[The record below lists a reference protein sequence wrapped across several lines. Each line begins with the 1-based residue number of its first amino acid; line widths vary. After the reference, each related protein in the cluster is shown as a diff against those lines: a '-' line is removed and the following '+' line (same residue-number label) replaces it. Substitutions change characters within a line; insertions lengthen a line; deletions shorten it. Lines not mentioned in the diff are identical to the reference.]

1 MNSVPSKDKG
11 TFTSLD
17 AQRLK
22 RAISAWEIA
31 SPVLEKDRRKRI
43 REASTVEAIQQ
54 LTDAFEAVRRELGP
68 RESSGLVEQQKYF
81 KLLRK

>member
-1 MNSVPSKDKG
+1 MKSVPAKNKDISK
-11 TFTSLD
+11 SLE

-22 RAISAWEIA
+22 RAVSAWEIA
-31 SPVLEKDRRKRI
+31 SPVLEKDRRKRL
-43 REASTVEAIQQ
+43 RETSTVEAIQQ
-54 LTDAFEAVRRELGP
+54 LSDVFEAVRRDLGP

>member
-1 MNSVPSKDKG
+1 MKSVPSKDQG
-11 TFTSLD
+11 TFTPLD

-22 RAISAWEIA
+22 KVVSAWEIA
-31 SPVLEKDRRKRI
+31 SPVLEEDRRKRI

-54 LTDAFEAVRRELGP
+54 LTDAFESVRRKLGP

-81 KLLRK
+81 KLLHK

>member
-1 MNSVPSKDKG
+1 MKSVPSKGRG
-11 TFTSLD
+11 TSKPLD

-22 RAISAWEIA
+22 RAVSAWEIS
-31 SPVLEKDRRKRI
+31 SPVLQEDRRKHI

-54 LTDAFEAVRRELGP
+54 LTDAFEAARRELGP